1 MTKIAPIL
9 AVSLLLL
16 SACQDSDPDSS
27 TGSTD
32 PTGSTTTSS
41 EGTVATWI
49 LVSQDLTSESTT
61 FDIGVMR
68 VECAGG
74 ETGTVL
80 DPAIDYED
88 GRILIEARVETLTD
102 GEYTCQGNNVVP
114 LTIELD
120 EPIGERSLVDG
131 VCHVPGG
138 GIGGDCEGDGV
149 RWPIP

>member
-1 MTKIAPIL
+1 MTKIVPIV

-16 SACQDSDPDSS
+16 SACQDSDPSN
-27 TGSTD
+27 GSDD
-32 PTGSTTTSS
+32 PAGTTTNSS
-41 EGTVATWI
+41 GGTTATWSLI
-49 LVSQDLTSESTT
+49 SDDVTAESTT

-68 VECAGG
+68 IECAGG

-80 DPAIDYED
+80 DPVIDYED
-88 GRILIEARVETLTD
+88 DRVLIEARVETLAD
-102 GEYTCQGNNVVP
+102 GAYNCLGNSVVP

>member
-1 MTKIAPIL
+1 MKKIVPIV

-16 SACQDSDPDSS
+16 SACQDSDPSN
-27 TGSTD
+27 GSDD
-32 PTGSTTTSS
+32 PAGTTTNSS
-41 EGTVATWI
+41 GGTTATWSLI
-49 LVSQDLTSESTT
+49 SDDVTAESTT

-80 DPAIDYED
+80 DPVIDYED
-88 GRILIEARVETLTD
+88 DRILIEARVETLAD
-102 GEYTCQGNNVVP
+102 GAYNCLGNSVVP

-149 RWPIP
+149 RWPTP